1 MQSEHSD
8 SRRFKSVVVLCSVG
22 RDGCTPPHVCPV
34 GRPTTVTL
42 MGHSGAD
49 VHLIKAASSVGGGGV
64 FERSARPGSP
74 ATIPAMN
81 TLMLA
86 QSEPAQNKP
95 RVR

>member
-1 MQSEHSD
+1 MQSEHGD
-8 SRRFKSVVVLCSVG
+8 NRRFKSVAVLCSVG
-22 RDGCTPPHVCPV
+22 HDGCTAPRVCPV

-42 MGHSGAD
+42 MGHSGTD
-49 VHLIKAASSVGGGGV
+49 VHLIKAASSGGAAG
-64 FERSARPGSP
+64 RSAGRGSP

-86 QSEPAQNKP
+86 HSEPAQNKP